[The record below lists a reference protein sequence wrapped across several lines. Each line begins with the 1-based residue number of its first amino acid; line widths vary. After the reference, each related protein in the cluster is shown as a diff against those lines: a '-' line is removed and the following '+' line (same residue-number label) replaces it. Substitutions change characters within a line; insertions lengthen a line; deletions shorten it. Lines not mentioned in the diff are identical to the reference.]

1 MAARAGKKVVIIKK
15 VIKGGGGH
23 HGGSWK
29 VAYAD
34 FVTAM
39 MAFFMVMWILGMDDQ
54 TKQAI
59 EGYFAN
65 PVGYKKGYGAGA
77 SPLSTGSTPSNVQK
91 TQLRMIVRSTEQ
103 RTFERL
109 KSQIVDKLAK
119 SDSLKRLN
127 ALIDVQ
133 VTADGLRIELVETGT
148 GDVYFPLGSA
158 RMKSA
163 TMLALQL
170 IGPELAVLQHSVV
183 LEGHTD
189 GAKFGADGSY
199 GNWELSSDRA
209 NAARRVLET
218 VGVTEGRI
226 IEVRGY
232 ADTHPRVLG
241 DPLAAAN
248 RRISI
253 LLPYSQVNATDASAE
268 DMAVTKRDSLV
279 SHIGKPLPQS
289 PTSPVL
295 PAPPP
300 DPATLISRP
309 RP

>member
-1 MAARAGKKVVIIKK
+1 MAARAGKKVIIVKK

-39 MAFFMVMWILGMDDQ
+39 MAFFMVMWILGMDDK

-65 PVGYKKGYGAGA
+65 PVGYKKGYGAGS

-103 RTFERL
+103 RTFEQL
-109 KSQIVDKLAK
+109 KSQILDKLAK

-133 VTADGLRIELVETGT
+133 VTTDGLRIELVETGA

-158 RMKSA
+158 RMKAA

-170 IGPELAVLQHSVV
+170 IGSELAQMQHPVV

-189 GAKFGADGSY
+189 AAKFGSDGGY
-199 GNWELSSDRA
+199 GNWELSADRA
-209 NAARRVLET
+209 NAARRVLESAGVT
-218 VGVTEGRI
+218 GGRVVGVTGL
-226 IEVRGY
+226 
-232 ADTHPRVLG
+232 ADTHPRVPD
-241 DPLAAAN
+241 DPMASAN

-253 LLPYSQVNATDASAE
+253 LLPYSRVNASDASAE
-268 DMAVTKRDSLV
+268 DMAATKRDSLIAN
-279 SHIGKPLPQS
+279 IGKPLPQS
-289 PTSPVL
+289 PSTTMPVAAAI
-295 PAPPP
+295 P
-300 DPATLISRP
+300 P

>member
-1 MAARAGKKVVIIKK
+1 MAARAGKKVVVIKK

-39 MAFFMVMWILGMDDQ
+39 MAFFMVMWILGMDDK

-65 PVGYKKGYGAGA
+65 PVGYKKGYGAGS
-77 SPLSTGSTPSNVQK
+77 SPISTGSAPSNVQK

-103 RTFERL
+103 RTFEQL
-109 KSQIVDKLAK
+109 KSQILDKVAK
-119 SDSLKRLN
+119 SDSLKRLH
-127 ALIDVQ
+127 AFIDVQ
-133 VTADGLRIELVETGT
+133 VTNDGLRIELVETGS

-158 RMKSA
+158 RMKAA

-170 IGPELAVLQHSVV
+170 IGAELANMKHPVI

-189 GAKFGADGSY
+189 AARFGSDDGY
-199 GNWELSSDRA
+199 GNWELSADRA

-218 VGVTEGRI
+218 VGVTGGRI
-226 IEVRGY
+226 VGVTGL
-232 ADTHPRVLG
+232 ADTHPRVP
-241 DPLAAAN
+241 DNPLAAAN

-253 LLPYSQVNATDASAE
+253 LLPYTQVNARDASAE

-279 SHIGKPLPQS
+279 ANIGKPLP
-289 PTSPVL
+289 
-295 PAPPP
+295 
-300 DPATLISRP
+300 
-309 RP
+309 